1 MQFPKVSLGSF
12 CTDFG
17 ATIHCLTLSQRDVAL
32 RRGVHVQSLRMH
44 PRAVKKG
51 SEVPPYLPS
60 QSLRAVKELL
70 PLSPY
75 LLGYIRSRLSSLR
88 SYSGPKRF
96 KIKHQS
102 VSTRCFRRVVLDAFQ
117 RAAFIALFWT
127 RFNALFSSSCFG
139 RVSTRCFHRVVLEA
153 FQRAVFV
160 ALFWGRFNALLS
172 SRCFGRVS
180 TRCFHRVVLDAF

>member
-88 SYSGPKRF
+88 SYSGPF
-96 KIKHQS
+96 SGDQ
-102 VSTRCFRRVVLDAFQ
+102 
-117 RAAFIALFWT
+117 LFWLCVSCRGQRRAYLMTQRESKRVLCVIMSGWPHQRFLERSTVVVAVNLPVSRSLSTCT
-127 RFNALFSSSCFG
+127 R
-139 RVSTRCFHRVVLEA
+139 
-153 FQRAVFV
+153 
-160 ALFWGRFNALLS
+160 
-172 SRCFGRVS
+172 
-180 TRCFHRVVLDAF
+180 

>member
-1 MQFPKVSLGSF
+1 MILAKFFGRSTPPYGKTAHLVDS
-12 CTDFG
+12 TDLEP
-17 ATIHCLTLSQRDVAL
+17 CLTLSQRDVAL

-88 SYSGPKRF
+88 SYSGPF
-96 KIKHQS
+96 SGDQ
-102 VSTRCFRRVVLDAFQ
+102 
-117 RAAFIALFWT
+117 LFWLCVSCRGQRRAYLMTQRESKRVLCAVLPT
-127 RFNALFSSSCFG
+127 RQVARDS
-139 RVSTRCFHRVVLEA
+139 RQTTRDSA
-153 FQRAVFV
+153 
-160 ALFWGRFNALLS
+160 
-172 SRCFGRVS
+172 
-180 TRCFHRVVLDAF
+180 TK

>member
-60 QSLRAVKELL
+60 QSLRVCGFVYVAICTKACYGFNAIALTQHL
-70 PLSPY
+70 
-75 LLGYIRSRLSSLR
+75 RRCDTSLAR
-88 SYSGPKRF
+88 VVVITER
-96 KIKHQS
+96 
-102 VSTRCFRRVVLDAFQ
+102 STR
-117 RAAFIALFWT
+117 ALHT
-127 RFNALFSSSCFG
+127 
-139 RVSTRCFHRVVLEA
+139 T
-153 FQRAVFV
+153 VFV
-160 ALFWGRFNALLS
+160 YDTHNAMYM
-172 SRCFGRVS
+172 RC
-180 TRCFHRVVLDAF
+180 TR

>member
-1 MQFPKVSLGSF
+1 MTQRESKRVLCVIMSGWPHQRFLERSTVVVAVNLPVSRSLSTCTSRHMQFPKVSLGSF

-70 PLSPY
+70 PFPHTY
-75 LLGYIRSRLSSLR
+75 
-88 SYSGPKRF
+88 
-96 KIKHQS
+96 
-102 VSTRCFRRVVLDAFQ
+102 
-117 RAAFIALFWT
+117 
-127 RFNALFSSSCFG
+127 
-139 RVSTRCFHRVVLEA
+139 
-153 FQRAVFV
+153 
-160 ALFWGRFNALLS
+160 
-172 SRCFGRVS
+172 
-180 TRCFHRVVLDAF
+180 

>member
-88 SYSGPKRF
+88 SYSGPDLCFLVF
-96 KIKHQS
+96 KGCCSGHPPS
-102 VSTRCFRRVVLDAFQ
+102 LTP
-117 RAAFIALFWT
+117 
-127 RFNALFSSSCFG
+127 FSSLTLGVKVFKVADHPTHPPPLRHPPG
-139 RVSTRCFHRVVLEA
+139 PPPPGWVSAIF
-153 FQRAVFV
+153 FQ
-160 ALFWGRFNALLS
+160 
-172 SRCFGRVS
+172 VS
-180 TRCFHRVVLDAF
+180 KRPKRSKKWILGKIGGFF